1 MSNISLYTRTR
12 KLSRK
17 VLIAYIKEVLN
28 LLHKE
33 YHTPYHKKIN
43 FKLYRYKAPKRKPGV
58 HVLRRNTKHFDG
70 IADWV
75 KEDNLITIHL
85 KRNKTI
91 KSLTTSLLHEYCHY
105 TQDMK
110 VYFELLDRFGYW
122 KNPYEIQAEEF
133 ARKNVD
139 RAFSECSWVFEY

>member
-12 KLSRK
+12 NLSRRELVIYVK
-17 VLIAYIKEVLN
+17 TVLN

-33 YHTPYHKKIN
+33 YHKPYHKKIK
-43 FKLYRYKAPKRKPGV
+43 FKVYRYKAPKRKPGV
-58 HVLRRNTKHFDG
+58 YVLRRNTKHYKG
-70 IADWV
+70 VADWT

-91 KSLTTSLLHEYCHY
+91 KSLTISLLHEYCHY

-110 VYFELLDRFGYW
+110 IYFEFWKEYGYW
-122 KNPYEIQAEEF
+122 KNPYELQAENF
-133 ARKNVD
+133 ARTNAV
-139 RAFSECSWVFEY
+139 RAFSECKWVFE

>member
-12 KLSRK
+12 NLPRK
-17 VLIAYIKEVLN
+17 VLVTYVKEVLN

-33 YHTPYHKKIN
+33 YHKPHHKKIK
-43 FKLYRYKAPKRKPGV
+43 FKIYRYKAPNRKPGV
-58 HVLRRNTKHFDG
+58 YVLRRNTKHFNAM
-70 IADWV
+70 ADWV

-91 KSLTTSLLHEYCHY
+91 KSLTISLLHEYCHY

-110 VYFELLDRFGYW
+110 LYFEYLELFGYW
-122 KNPYEIQAEEF
+122 KNPYEIEAEDF

-139 RAFSECSWVFEY
+139 RAFNECGWVLE